1 MHPVRPVGGLSR
13 ARAGNPLVHSAHQ
26 PEHDMVFLERKLL
39 LDFDALNQFLCV
51 GSVYKDRGT
60 SST

>member
-13 ARAGNPLVHSAHQ
+13 ARAGNSLVHSAHQ

-39 LDFDALNQFLCV
+39 LDFDTLNQFLCV
-51 GSVYKDRGT
+51 ASAYKDRGA